1 MERKMKLVNFLY
13 KGEKNIGA
21 LLDDGVCSFKSISDK
36 YSISMLEFIEQI
48 HELSPEVSNFIDS
61 NPEVIPLSEIE
72 FLPVIERPGKVLAV
86 GLNYKDH
93 AKETGMD
100 LPEVP
105 MIFTKQSTSVLG
117 HQGEIHKPKVSDAVD
132 YEGEMA
138 FVIGKK
144 CRHVSKEEAL
154 DVIAGVTIC
163 NDVSVRDWQ
172 IASPTFT
179 MGKSFDTHCPIGP
192 YIVTMDEISDIH
204 NLKIK
209 TYVNDEL
216 RQDSCT
222 DQLIFDCF
230 DLIEHITKAF
240 TLEPGDIIATGTSSG
255 VGVVLGKYLIPNDVV
270 RIELENVGTLENK
283 VVLEP

>member
-1 MERKMKLVNFLY
+1 MKLVNFLF
-13 KGEKNIGA
+13 KGEQNVGA
-21 LLDDGVCSFKSISDK
+21 LVDDGVCSFKSISDK

-48 HELSPEVSNFIDS
+48 HELSPEVSKFIDS

-86 GLNYKDH
+86 GLNYRDH

-144 CRHVSKEEAL
+144 CRHVRKEDAL

-270 RIELENVGTLENK
+270 KIELENVGTLENK
-283 VVLEP
+283 VILEP

>member
-1 MERKMKLVNFLY
+1 MKLVNFLY
-13 KGEKNIGA
+13 KGEKNVGA

-48 HELSPEVSNFIDS
+48 DDLSPEVSKFIDS
-61 NPEVIPLSEIE
+61 NPEVIPLSKIE

-105 MIFTKQSTSVLG
+105 MIFTKQSTSVIG

-144 CRHVSKEEAL
+144 CRHVSKEDAL

-255 VGVVLGKYLIPNDVV
+255 VGVVLGKYLVPNDVV

-283 VVLEP
+283 VILEP

>member
-1 MERKMKLVNFLY
+1 MKLVNFLY

-36 YSISMLEFIEQI
+36 YSMSMLEFIEQI
-48 HELSPEVSNFIDS
+48 DDLSPKVSKFINS

-100 LPEVP
+100 LPKVP

-144 CRHVSKEEAL
+144 CRHVSKEDAL

-255 VGVVLGKYLIPNDVV
+255 VGVVLGKYLVPNDVV
-270 RIELENVGTLENK
+270 RIELENVGTLENR

>member
-1 MERKMKLVNFLY
+1 MKLVNFLY
-13 KGEKNIGA
+13 KGEKNVGA

-283 VVLEP
+283 VILEP

>member
-1 MERKMKLVNFLY
+1 MKLVNFLF
-13 KGEKNIGA
+13 KGEQNVGA
-21 LLDDGVCSFKSISDK
+21 LVDDGVCSFKSISDK

-283 VVLEP
+283 VILEP

>member
-1 MERKMKLVNFLY
+1 MKLVNFLY

-36 YSISMLEFIEQI
+36 YSMSMMEFIEQI
-48 HELSPEVSNFIDS
+48 DDLSPKVSKFINS
-61 NPEVIPLSEIE
+61 NPEVIQLSEIE

-100 LPEVP
+100 LPKVP

-144 CRHVSKEEAL
+144 CRHVSKEDAL

-255 VGVVLGKYLIPNDVV
+255 VGVVLGKYLVPNDVV

>member
-1 MERKMKLVNFLY
+1 MKLVNFLS
-13 KGEKNIGA
+13 KGEKNVGA

-36 YSISMLEFIEQI
+36 YSMSMLEFIEQI
-48 HELSPEVSNFIDS
+48 DELSPEVSKFIDS
-61 NPEVIPLSEIE
+61 NPGVIPLSEIE

-100 LPEVP
+100 LPKVP

-144 CRHVSKEEAL
+144 CRHVSKDDAL

-230 DLIEHITKAF
+230 ELIEHSTKAF
-240 TLEPGDIIATGTSSG
+240 TLEPGDVIATGTSSG
-255 VGVVLGKYLIPNDVV
+255 VGVILGKYLVPNDVV

>member
-1 MERKMKLVNFLY
+1 MKLVNFLS

-36 YSISMLEFIEQI
+36 YSMSMLEFIEQI
-48 HELSPEVSNFIDS
+48 DELSPEVSKFINS

-72 FLPVIERPGKVLAV
+72 FLPIIERPGKVLAV

-100 LPEVP
+100 LPKVP

-117 HQGEIHKPKVSDAVD
+117 HRGEIHKPKVSDAVD

-255 VGVVLGKYLIPNDVV
+255 VGVVLGKYLVPNDVV

>member
-1 MERKMKLVNFLY
+1 MKLVNFLF
-13 KGEKNIGA
+13 KGERNVGA
-21 LLDDGVCSFKSISDK
+21 LLEDGVFSFKSISDK
-36 YSISMLEFIEQI
+36 YPISMLEFIEQI
-48 HELSPEVSNFIDS
+48 DELSPEVSKFINS

-100 LPEVP
+100 LPKVP

-144 CRHVSKEEAL
+144 CRHVSKEDAL

-255 VGVVLGKYLIPNDVV
+255 VGVVLGKYLVPNDVV

>member
-1 MERKMKLVNFLY
+1 MKLVNFLF
-13 KGEKNIGA
+13 KGEKNVGA
-21 LLDDGVCSFKSISDK
+21 LVDDGVCSFKSISDK

-86 GLNYKDH
+86 GLNYRDH

-283 VVLEP
+283 VILEP

>member
-1 MERKMKLVNFLY
+1 MKLVNFLY

-36 YSISMLEFIEQI
+36 YSMSMMEFIDQI
-48 HELSPEVSNFIDS
+48 DDLSPKVSKFINS

-100 LPEVP
+100 LPKVP

-144 CRHVSKEEAL
+144 CRHVSKEDAL

-255 VGVVLGKYLIPNDVV
+255 VGVVLGKYLVPNDVV

-283 VVLEP
+283 VILEP

>member
-1 MERKMKLVNFLY
+1 MKLVNFLY

-21 LLDDGVCSFKSISDK
+21 LLDDGVCSFKSISDN
-36 YSISMLEFIEQI
+36 YSISMLEFIEQMDD
-48 HELSPEVSNFIDS
+48 LSSNVSKFINS

-100 LPEVP
+100 LPKVP

-144 CRHVSKEEAL
+144 CRHVNREDAL

-255 VGVVLGKYLIPNDVV
+255 VGVVLGKYLVPNDVV

>member
-1 MERKMKLVNFLY
+1 MKLVNFLY

-36 YSISMLEFIEQI
+36 YSMSMMEFIEQI
-48 HELSPEVSNFIDS
+48 DDLSPKVSKFINS

-144 CRHVSKEEAL
+144 CRHVSKEDAL

-255 VGVVLGKYLIPNDVV
+255 VGVVLGKYLVPNDVV

>member
-1 MERKMKLVNFLY
+1 MKLVNFLF
-13 KGEKNIGA
+13 KGEKNVGA
-21 LLDDGVCSFKSISDK
+21 LLEDGVCSFKSISDK
-36 YSISMLEFIEQI
+36 YPMSMLEFIEQI
-48 HELSPEVSNFIDS
+48 DKLSPEVSKFIDS

-144 CRHVSKEEAL
+144 CRHVSKEDAL
-154 DVIAGVTIC
+154 EVIAGVTIC

-255 VGVVLGKYLIPNDVV
+255 VGVILGKYLVPNDVV

-283 VVLEP
+283 VILEP

>member
-1 MERKMKLVNFLY
+1 MKLVNFLY

-21 LLDDGVCSFKSISDK
+21 LLDDGVCSFKSISDN
-36 YSISMLEFIEQI
+36 YSMSMMEFIEQI
-48 HELSPEVSNFIDS
+48 DDLSPKVSKFINS

-100 LPEVP
+100 LPKVP

-144 CRHVSKEEAL
+144 CRHVSKEDAL

-255 VGVVLGKYLIPNDVV
+255 VGVVLGKYLVPNDVV

>member
-1 MERKMKLVNFLY
+1 MKLVNFLY

-36 YSISMLEFIEQI
+36 YSMSMMEFIEQI
-48 HELSPEVSNFIDS
+48 DDLSPKVSKFINS

-100 LPEVP
+100 LPKVP

-209 TYVNDEL
+209 TFVNDEL

-255 VGVVLGKYLIPNDVV
+255 VGVVLGKYLVPNDVV

>member
-1 MERKMKLVNFLY
+1 MKLVNFLF
-13 KGEKNIGA
+13 KGEKNVGA

-36 YSISMLEFIEQI
+36 YSMSMLEFIEQI
-48 HELSPEVSNFIDS
+48 DELSPEVSKFIDS
-61 NPEVIPLSEIE
+61 NPEVIPLSEID

-100 LPEVP
+100 LPEGP

-144 CRHVSKEEAL
+144 CRHVSKEDAL

-255 VGVVLGKYLIPNDVV
+255 VGVVLGKYLVPNDVV

-283 VVLEP
+283 VILEP

>member
-1 MERKMKLVNFLY
+1 MKLVNFLF

-36 YSISMLEFIEQI
+36 YSMSMMEFIEQI
-48 HELSPEVSNFIDS
+48 DDLSPKVSKFINS

-100 LPEVP
+100 LPKVP

-144 CRHVSKEEAL
+144 CRHVSKEDAL

-255 VGVVLGKYLIPNDVV
+255 VGVVLGKYLVPNDVV

>member
-1 MERKMKLVNFLY
+1 MKLVNFLY

-36 YSISMLEFIEQI
+36 YYMSMLEFIEQI
-48 HELSPEVSNFIDS
+48 DDLSPKVSKFINS

-100 LPEVP
+100 LPKVP

-144 CRHVSKEEAL
+144 CRHVSKEDAL

-255 VGVVLGKYLIPNDVV
+255 VGVVLGKYLVPNDVV

>member
-1 MERKMKLVNFLY
+1 MKLVNFLY

-21 LLDDGVCSFKSISDK
+21 FLDDGVCSFKSISDK
-36 YSISMLEFIEQI
+36 YSIPMMEFIEQI
-48 HELSPEVSNFIDS
+48 DELSPEVSKFIDS

-100 LPEVP
+100 LPKVP

-144 CRHVSKEEAL
+144 CRHVSKEDAL

-255 VGVVLGKYLIPNDVV
+255 VGVVLGKYLVPNDVV
-270 RIELENVGTLENK
+270 KIELENVGTLENK
-283 VVLEP
+283 VILEP

>member
-1 MERKMKLVNFLY
+1 MKLVNFLY
-13 KGEKNIGA
+13 KGEKNVGA

-270 RIELENVGTLENK
+270 RIELENVGTLVNK
-283 VVLEP
+283 VILEP

>member
-1 MERKMKLVNFLY
+1 MKLVNFLF

-36 YSISMLEFIEQI
+36 YSMSMMEFIEQI
-48 HELSPEVSNFIDS
+48 DDLSPKVSKFINS

-144 CRHVSKEEAL
+144 CRHVNKEDAL

-255 VGVVLGKYLIPNDVV
+255 VGVVLGKYLVPNDVV

-283 VVLEP
+283 VILEP

>member
-1 MERKMKLVNFLY
+1 MKLVNFLF
-13 KGEKNIGA
+13 KGEKNVGA

-48 HELSPEVSNFIDS
+48 DELSPEVSKFIDS
-61 NPEVIPLSEIE
+61 NPEVIPLSEID

-100 LPEVP
+100 LPKVP

-144 CRHVSKEEAL
+144 CRHVSKEDAL

-204 NLKIK
+204 NLQIK

-255 VGVVLGKYLIPNDVV
+255 VGVVLGKYLVPNDVV
-270 RIELENVGTLENK
+270 KIELENVGTLENK
-283 VVLEP
+283 VILEP

>member
-1 MERKMKLVNFLY
+1 MKLVNFLF

-36 YSISMLEFIEQI
+36 YSMSMLEFIEQMDD
-48 HELSPEVSNFIDS
+48 LSPKVSKFINS
-61 NPEVIPLSEIE
+61 NPEVIPLSKIE

-144 CRHVSKEEAL
+144 CRHVSKEDAL

-255 VGVVLGKYLIPNDVV
+255 VGVVLGKYLVPNDVV

-283 VVLEP
+283 VILEP

>member
-1 MERKMKLVNFLY
+1 MKLVNFLF
-13 KGEKNIGA
+13 KGEQNVGA
-21 LLDDGVCSFKSISDK
+21 LVDDGVCSFKSISDK

-48 HELSPEVSNFIDS
+48 HELSPEVSKFIDS

-86 GLNYKDH
+86 GLNYRDH

-283 VVLEP
+283 VILEP

>member
-1 MERKMKLVNFLY
+1 MKLVNFLY
-13 KGEKNIGA
+13 KGEKNVGA
-21 LLDDGVCSFKSISDK
+21 LVDDGVCSFKSISDK

-48 HELSPEVSNFIDS
+48 HELSPEVSKFIDS

-86 GLNYKDH
+86 GLNYRDH

-144 CRHVSKEEAL
+144 CRHVSKEDAL

-230 DLIEHITKAF
+230 DLIEHITKAI

-255 VGVVLGKYLIPNDVV
+255 VGVVLGKYLVPNDVV

-283 VVLEP
+283 VILEP

>member
-1 MERKMKLVNFLY
+1 MKLVNFLY

-21 LLDDGVCSFKSISDK
+21 FLDNGVCSFKSISDK
-36 YSISMLEFIEQI
+36 YSMSMLEFIEQI
-48 HELSPEVSNFIDS
+48 DTLSSEVTKFINS

-93 AKETGMD
+93 VKETGRD
-100 LPEVP
+100 LPKVP

-144 CRHVSKEEAL
+144 CRHVSKEDAL

-192 YIVTMDEISDIH
+192 YIATMDEISNIH

-255 VGVVLGKYLIPNDVV
+255 VGVVLGKYLVPNDVV

>member
-1 MERKMKLVNFLY
+1 MKLVNFLY

-36 YSISMLEFIEQI
+36 YSMSMMEFIEQI
-48 HELSPEVSNFIDS
+48 DDLSPKVSKFIDS
-61 NPEVIPLSEIE
+61 NPEVIPLSKIE

-100 LPEVP
+100 LPKVP

-144 CRHVSKEEAL
+144 CRHVSKEDAL

-255 VGVVLGKYLIPNDVV
+255 VGVVLGKYLVPNDVV

>member
-1 MERKMKLVNFLY
+1 MKLVNFLY

-36 YSISMLEFIEQI
+36 YSMSMLEFIEQI
-48 HELSPEVSNFIDS
+48 DDLSPKVSKFINS

-100 LPEVP
+100 LPKVP

-144 CRHVSKEEAL
+144 CRHVSKEDAL
-154 DVIAGVTIC
+154 DVIVGVTIC

-255 VGVVLGKYLIPNDVV
+255 VGVVLGKYLVPNDVV

>member
-1 MERKMKLVNFLY
+1 MV
-13 KGEKNIGA
+13 
-21 LLDDGVCSFKSISDK
+21 
-36 YSISMLEFIEQI
+36 EFIQQI
-48 HELSPEVSNFIDS
+48 DDLSTEVSDFINS
-61 NPEVIPLSEIE
+61 SPEVIPLSEIE
-72 FLPVIERPGKVLAV
+72 FLPVIDRPGKVLAV

-100 LPEVP
+100 VPEVP

-117 HQGEIHKPKVSDAVD
+117 HYGEIHKPKVSDAVD

-144 CRHVSKEEAL
+144 CRHVSKEDAL

-192 YIVTMDEISDIH
+192 YITTMDEISDIH

-209 TYVNDEL
+209 TFVNDEL

-255 VGVVLGKYLIPNDVV
+255 VGVILGKYLVPDDIV
-270 RIELENVGTLENK
+270 RIELEQVGTLENK
-283 VVLEP
+283 VILEP

>member
-1 MERKMKLVNFLY
+1 MKLVNFLY

-36 YSISMLEFIEQI
+36 YSMSMLEFIEQMDD
-48 HELSPEVSNFIDS
+48 LSPEVSKFINS

-100 LPEVP
+100 LPKVP

-144 CRHVSKEEAL
+144 CRHVSKEDAL

-209 TYVNDEL
+209 TYVNDDL

-255 VGVVLGKYLIPNDVV
+255 VGVVLGKYLVPNDVV

>member
-1 MERKMKLVNFLY
+1 MKLVNFLSN
-13 KGEKNIGA
+13 GEKNIGA
-21 LLDDGVCSFKSISDK
+21 LLGDGVCSFKSISDK
-36 YSISMLEFIEQI
+36 YSMPMVEFIQQI
-48 HELSPEVSNFIDS
+48 DDLSTEVSDFINSSPEVM
-61 NPEVIPLSEIE
+61 PLSEIE
-72 FLPVIERPGKVLAV
+72 FLPVIDRPGKVLAV

-100 LPEVP
+100 VPEVP

-117 HQGEIHKPKVSDAVD
+117 HYGEIHKPKVSDAVD

-144 CRHVSKEEAL
+144 CRHVSKEDAL

-192 YIVTMDEISDIH
+192 YITTMDEISDIH

-209 TYVNDEL
+209 TFVNDEL

-255 VGVVLGKYLIPNDVV
+255 VGVILGKYLVPDDIV
-270 RIELENVGTLENK
+270 RIELEQVGILENK
-283 VVLEP
+283 VILEP

>member
-1 MERKMKLVNFLY
+1 MKLVNFLY
-13 KGEKNIGA
+13 KGEKNVGA

-36 YSISMLEFIEQI
+36 YSMSMMEFIEQI
-48 HELSPEVSNFIDS
+48 DDLSPKVSKFINS

-100 LPEVP
+100 LPKVP

-144 CRHVSKEEAL
+144 CRHVSKEDAL

-192 YIVTMDEISDIH
+192 YIATMDEISDIH

-255 VGVVLGKYLIPNDVV
+255 VGVVLGKYLVPNDVV

>member
-1 MERKMKLVNFLY
+1 MKLVNFLY

-21 LLDDGVCSFKSISDK
+21 LLDDGVCSFKSISDN
-36 YSISMLEFIEQI
+36 YSISMLEFVEQMDD
-48 HELSPEVSNFIDS
+48 LSPKVSKFINS
-61 NPEVIPLSEIE
+61 NPEVIPLSKIE

-144 CRHVSKEEAL
+144 CRHVSKEDAL

-255 VGVVLGKYLIPNDVV
+255 VGVVLGKYLVPNDVV

-283 VVLEP
+283 VILEP

>member
-1 MERKMKLVNFLY
+1 MKLVNFLS

-36 YSISMLEFIEQI
+36 YSMSMLEFIEQI
-48 HELSPEVSNFIDS
+48 DELSPEVSKFINS

-72 FLPVIERPGKVLAV
+72 FLPIIERPGKVLAV

-100 LPEVP
+100 LPKVP

-255 VGVVLGKYLIPNDVV
+255 VGVVLGKYLVPNDVV

>member
-1 MERKMKLVNFLY
+1 MKLVNFLY
-13 KGEKNIGA
+13 KGEKNVGA
-21 LLDDGVCSFKSISDK
+21 LLDDSVCSFKSISDK

-216 RQDSCT
+216 RQNSCT

-270 RIELENVGTLENK
+270 KIELENVGTLENK
-283 VVLEP
+283 VILEP

>member
-1 MERKMKLVNFLY
+1 MKLVNFLY

-36 YSISMLEFIEQI
+36 YSISMLEFVEQMDD
-48 HELSPEVSNFIDS
+48 LSPKVSKFINS
-61 NPEVIPLSEIE
+61 NPEVIPLSKIE

-100 LPEVP
+100 LPKVP

-144 CRHVSKEEAL
+144 CRHVNKEDAL

-255 VGVVLGKYLIPNDVV
+255 VGVVLGKYLVPNDVV

>member
-1 MERKMKLVNFLY
+1 MKLVNFLY

-21 LLDDGVCSFKSISDK
+21 LLDDGVCSFKSISDN
-36 YSISMLEFIEQI
+36 YSISMLEFIEQMDD
-48 HELSPEVSNFIDS
+48 LSSNVSKFINS

-100 LPEVP
+100 LPKVP

-255 VGVVLGKYLIPNDVV
+255 VGVVLGKYLVPNDVV

>member
-1 MERKMKLVNFLY
+1 MKLVNFLS

-36 YSISMLEFIEQI
+36 YSMSMLEFIEQI
-48 HELSPEVSNFIDS
+48 DELSPEVSKFINS

-72 FLPVIERPGKVLAV
+72 FLPIIEQPGKVLAV

-100 LPEVP
+100 LPKVP

-192 YIVTMDEISDIH
+192 YIATMDEISDIH

-255 VGVVLGKYLIPNDVV
+255 VGVVLGKYLVPNDVV